1 MLLNSIKREL
11 RSLHLWLLLGWM
23 LLGAWL
29 RFTNLAEKP
38 PSTIE
43 IATLGF
49 SLGHGFLDIPVE
61 QVIDLKTL
69 LQPLWVDPT
78 LTAQDTVRHL
88 MQESTHPPLYFWL
101 THFWLQ
107 RWSPA
112 GELVALGAGRS
123 LSALLGVLAI
133 PALFGLGWLAF
144 SSRLVAQL
152 AAVLMAVSPYGVYLA
167 QEARH
172 YTLAVLWIIASL
184 SCLVVAVHRLTT
196 RSPLSV
202 SIVGLWILV
211 NGLGMATHYFFLLVL
226 MAEGVV
232 LAGLWSLTRQGWLKL
247 EPEVLVGA
255 NWNRIWIAAIGSVI
269 AALVWLPA
277 LQGVSD
283 SELTQWIRTDLGIGE
298 WLEPI
303 ARLLAWMVTMLVIL
317 PVENQPWQV
326 IVPMVVILLLTLYWL
341 VPAVVLGMRRQLA
354 TSNHRLMGLLIGG
367 FVGVSLAL
375 FLAIIYIQGSDLS
388 VAPRYH
394 FVYFPAF
401 LLVIATA
408 LAISWQPARSDQ
420 STPKLS
426 TSGNWFARLPRLQK
440 RPVVIWIVLMGLIG
454 SITVISDLSFR
465 KSRHPD
471 VLAAAIAQAKT
482 PTLIAVGYETHAEIR
497 SAIAIGYEL
506 ARSPLA
512 PTASTKFLLLKE
524 EEDAQLLLTPLTQGI
539 NTLARPL
546 DLWTINLPK
555 KLDLSGL
562 NCQKARRTDQ
572 DTGYSDRR
580 YFCK

>member
-1 MLLNSIKREL
+1 MSLNSVKRGF
-11 RSLHLWLLLGWM
+11 SSPDLWLLLGWM
-23 LLGAWL
+23 LLGGWL
-29 RFTNLAEKP
+29 RFTNLASKP
-38 PSTIE
+38 PSSIE

-49 SLGHGFLDIPVE
+49 SLGHGFLGMPVE

-69 LQPLWVDPT
+69 LQPLWVDSA
-78 LTAQDTVRHL
+78 LTAQDTVTHL

-107 RWSPA
+107 LWSPA
-112 GELVALGAGRS
+112 GELVSLGAGRS

-144 SSRLVAQL
+144 GSRLVAQL
-152 AAVLMAVSPYGVYLA
+152 AAALMAVSPYGVYLA

-184 SCLVVAVHRLTT
+184 SCLVVAVRRLST
-196 RSPLSV
+196 RSPLPLTV
-202 SIVGLWILV
+202 ICLWILV

-226 MAEGVV
+226 MAEGAV
-232 LAGLWSLTRQGWLKL
+232 LAGLWLSTRQGWLKWHIQD
-247 EPEVLVGA
+247 LVGA
-255 NWNRIWIAAIGSVI
+255 NWRRIWIAAIGSTI
-269 AALVWLPA
+269 ATLAWLPA
-277 LQGVSD
+277 LRGVSD

-303 ARLLAWMVTMLVIL
+303 ARLLAWIVTMLVIL

-326 IVPMVVILLLTLYWL
+326 IVPMAMLLLLTLYWL

-354 TSNHRLMGLLIGG
+354 TSNHRLMGLIIGG

-401 LLVIATA
+401 LLLIAAA
-408 LAISWQPARSDQ
+408 LAMSWQSARSEA
-420 STPKLS
+420 STRES
-426 TSGNWFARLPRLQK
+426 SSQGNWLSRLPRLPGRQ
-440 RPVVIWIVLMGLIG
+440 VVVWAVLIGLIG
-454 SITVISDLSFR
+454 SITVVADLSFR

-471 VLAAAIAQAKT
+471 MLAAEIVQAKT
-482 PTLIAVGYETHAEIR
+482 STLIAVGYETHAEIR

-506 ARSPLA
+506 ARSTFDQ
-512 PTASTKFLLLKE
+512 TASPNFLLLKE
-524 EEDAQLLLTPLTQGI
+524 KADSQLFLTSLSQGI
-539 NTLARPL
+539 NSLSRPL

-555 KLDLSGL
+555 KLDLSRF
-562 NCQKARRTDQ
+562 NCQKAHRQDQ
-572 DTGYSDRR
+572 DTGYSDRH

>member
-1 MLLNSIKREL
+1 MSLNSVKRGF
-11 RSLHLWLLLGWM
+11 SSPDLWLLLGWM
-23 LLGAWL
+23 LLGGWL
-29 RFTNLAEKP
+29 RFTNLAGKP
-38 PSTIE
+38 PSSIE

-49 SLGHGFLDIPVE
+49 SLGHGFLGIPVE
-61 QVIDLKTL
+61 QVIALKTL
-69 LQPLWVDPT
+69 LQPLWVDSA
-78 LTAQDTVRHL
+78 LTAQDTVTHL

-107 RWSPA
+107 LWSPA
-112 GELVALGAGRS
+112 GELVSLEVGRS

-144 SSRLVAQL
+144 GSRLVAQL
-152 AAVLMAVSPYGVYLA
+152 AAALMAVSPYGVYLA

-184 SCLVVAVHRLTT
+184 SCLVVAVRRLAS
-196 RSPLSV
+196 RSPLPLTV
-202 SIVGLWILV
+202 VCLWILV

-226 MAEGVV
+226 MAEGAV
-232 LAGLWSLTRQGWLKL
+232 LAGLWLLTRQGWLKWDTQ
-247 EPEVLVGA
+247 VLAGA
-255 NWNRIWIAAIGSVI
+255 NWNRIWIAAIGSTI

-277 LQGVSD
+277 LRGVSD

-303 ARLLAWMVTMLVIL
+303 ARLLVWIVTMLVIL
-317 PVENQPWQV
+317 PVENQSWQV
-326 IVPMVVILLLTLYWL
+326 IVPMALIILLTLYW
-341 VPAVVLGMRRQLA
+341 VIPPVVQGIRGQL
-354 TSNHRLMGLLIGG
+354 TIPNDRLMVLMVGG
-367 FVGVSLAL
+367 FVGAALAL

-401 LLVIATA
+401 LLLIAAA
-408 LAISWQPARSDQ
+408 LAMSWQPAKSEASAPES
-420 STPKLS
+420 STQ
-426 TSGNWFARLPRLQK
+426 GNWLSRLPQPQGRQ
-440 RPVVIWIVLMGLIG
+440 VVIWVALIGLIG
-454 SITVISDLSFR
+454 SITVIADLSFR

-471 VLAAAIAQAKT
+471 VLAAEIAQAKT

-506 ARSPLA
+506 ARSSINQTSA
-512 PTASTKFLLLKE
+512 TRFLLLKE
-524 EEDAQLLLTPLTQGI
+524 KEDPQQLLTSLTQGI
-539 NTLARPL
+539 NSLARPL

-555 KLDLSGL
+555 KLDLGSL
-562 NCQKARRTDQ
+562 NCQKAHRKDQ